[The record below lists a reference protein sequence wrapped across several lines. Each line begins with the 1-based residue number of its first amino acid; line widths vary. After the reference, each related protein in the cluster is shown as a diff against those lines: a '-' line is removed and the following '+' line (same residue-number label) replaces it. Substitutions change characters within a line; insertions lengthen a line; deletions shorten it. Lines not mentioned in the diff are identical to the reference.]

1 MLNKSEDINQMLHFF
16 MVMNMSKYENKIME
30 LLKAAKL
37 SFYREKTFKD
47 LKRGLFRFDFYL
59 QNYHGRPVIV
69 EVDGEQHFKPIY
81 GRQAFL
87 KGQEHDRQK
96 NSYCLANNIP
106 LYRVPYWKI
115 KDLKTINDIFT
126 DEHLVKDRWHNDNLK
141 APK

>member
-1 MLNKSEDINQMLHFF
+1 
-16 MVMNMSKYENKIME
+16 MSKYENKVME
-30 LLKAAKL
+30 ILKKAHL
-37 SFYREKTFKD
+37 QFVREKTFKD

-59 QNYHGRPVIV
+59 LNVQGAPAIV

-106 LYRVPYWKI
+106 LYRIPYWDI
-115 KDLKTINDIFT
+115 PNLKNIQDIFKL
-126 DEHLVKDRWHNDNLK
+126 EYLVTSRWHNDNLR
-141 APK
+141 PPR

>member
-1 MLNKSEDINQMLHFF
+1 

-37 SFYREKTFKD
+37 SFYREKTFQD
-47 LKRGLFRFDFYL
+47 LKKGLFRFDFYL
-59 QNYHGRPVIV
+59 YNYHGRPVIV
-69 EVDGEQHFKPIY
+69 EVDGEQHFKPVY

-96 NSYCLANNIP
+96 NSYCLANDIP
-106 LYRVPYWKI
+106 LYRIPYWEI
-115 KDLKTINDIFT
+115 RELNTANDIFT
-126 DEHLVKDRWHNDNLK
+126 EDLHVKDRWHNDNLK

>member
-1 MLNKSEDINQMLHFF
+1 
-16 MVMNMSKYENKIME
+16 MSKYENKVME
-30 LLKAAKL
+30 LLKMNKI

-47 LKRGLFRFDFYL
+47 LKKGLYRFDFFL
-59 QNYHGRPVIV
+59 PNYNGLKIII

-106 LYRVPYWKI
+106 LYRVPYWEI
-115 KDLKTINDIFT
+115 YNLRSVSDIFT
-126 DEHLVKDRWHNDNLK
+126 KEHLVKNKWHNDNLK
-141 APK
+141 VPN

>member
-1 MLNKSEDINQMLHFF
+1 MEIFKAE
-16 MVMNMSKYENKIME
+16 KI
-30 LLKAAKL
+30 
-37 SFYREKTFKD
+37 SFYKEKTFKD

-59 QNYHGRPVIV
+59 PNYHGAPAIV

-106 LYRVPYWKI
+106 LYRIPYWEI
-115 KDLKTINDIFT
+115 KNLKNATDIFK
-126 DEHLVKDRWHNDNLK
+126 DQFLVKTRWHSDLLK
-141 APK
+141 PPQ

>member
-1 MLNKSEDINQMLHFF
+1 MLNKSEDINQTLYFF

-30 LLKAAKL
+30 ILKAAKL